1 MTKKMENCCGTCAYH
16 IPVQMNEFVCDNEES
31 ENYGCETGYDD
42 CCIDHEERECNE

>member
-1 MTKKMENCCGTCAYH
+1 M
-16 IPVQMNEFVCDNEES
+16 QMNEFVCDNEES